1 MAISRAEKEARV
13 ADLRSAFGGA
23 ESVILVDFKGLDVP
37 EVTELRRNVRAA
49 QGGYRVVKNTLAR
62 RAVEGTPFADLAN
75 HFDGTTAAAYGGE
88 DAALLAKTL
97 VEFAKSAPALSIKA
111 AVVEGRTLDAEAVAD
126 LATLPGKPELQAML
140 LRVMQAP
147 MTQLARVLSAAP
159 RDLLSVLSQV
169 EQKKSK
175 ES

>member
-13 ADLRSAFGGA
+13 AGLRSAFEAA

-49 QGGYRVVKNTLAR
+49 QGGYRVVKNSLAR
-62 RAVEGTPFADLAN
+62 RAVDGTQFEVLAD
-75 HFDGTTAAAYGGE
+75 HFDGTTAAAYGSD

-97 VEFAKSAPALSIKA
+97 IEFAKSAPALSIKA
-111 AVVEGRTLDAEAVAD
+111 AVVEGRTLDAKAVTD
-126 LATLPGKPELQAML
+126 LAMLPGKPELQATL

-147 MTQLARVLSAAP
+147 MAQFVRVLSAAP
-159 RDLLSVLSQV
+159 RDLMSVLSQV

>member
-13 ADLRSAFGGA
+13 ADLRSAFGAA
-23 ESVILVDFKGLDVP
+23 ENVILVDFKGLDVP

-49 QGGYRVVKNTLAR
+49 QGGYRVVKNKLAQ
-62 RAVEGTPFADLAN
+62 RAVSGTPFEALTD
-75 HFDGTTAAAYGGE
+75 HFDGTTAAAYGSD

-97 VEFAKSAPALSIKA
+97 IEFAKSAPALSIKA
-111 AVVEGRTLDAEAVAD
+111 AVVEGRTLDAKAVAD

-159 RDLLSVLSQV
+159 RDLMSVLSQL

>member
-1 MAISRAEKEARV
+1 MAITRAEKEARV
-13 ADLRSAFGGA
+13 ADLQSALGAA

-49 QGGYRVVKNTLAR
+49 QGGYRVVKNTLAK
-62 RAVEGTPFADLAN
+62 RAVEGTPFADLASR
-75 HFDGTTAAAYGGE
+75 FDGTTAAAYGSE

-111 AVVEGRTLDAEAVAD
+111 AVVEGRTLDAKAVAD
-126 LATLPGKPELQAML
+126 LATLPGKPELQATL

-169 EQKKSK
+169 DQKKSK

>member
-13 ADLRSAFGGA
+13 ADLRSAFGAA

-37 EVTELRRNVRAA
+37 EVTALRRNIRDAR
-49 QGGYRVVKNTLAR
+49 GGYRVVKNSLAQ
-62 RAVEGTPFADLAN
+62 RAVDGTRFEVLAE
-75 HFDGTTAAAYGGE
+75 HFDGTTAAAYGSD

-111 AVVEGRTLDAEAVAD
+111 AVVEGRTLDAKAVAD
-126 LATLPGKPELQAML
+126 LATLPGKPELRAML

-147 MTQLARVLSAAP
+147 MAQLARVLSAVP
-159 RDLLSVLSQV
+159 RDLMSVLSQV

>member
-1 MAISRAEKEARV
+1 MAISRTEKEARV
-13 ADLRSAFGGA
+13 ADLRSAFGAA

-49 QGGYRVVKNTLAR
+49 QGGYRVVKNKLAQ
-62 RAVEGTPFADLAN
+62 RAVSGTPFEVLKD
-75 HFDGTTAAAYGGE
+75 HFDGTTAAAYGSD

-97 VEFAKSAPALSIKA
+97 IEFAKSAPALSIKA
-111 AVVEGRTLDAEAVAD
+111 AVVEGRTLDAKAVAD

-159 RDLLSVLSQV
+159 RDLMSVLSQL

>member
-1 MAISRAEKEARV
+1 M
-13 ADLRSAFGGA
+13 ADLRSAFTAA

-49 QGGYRVVKNTLAR
+49 QGGYRVVKNSLAR
-62 RAVEGTPFADLAN
+62 RAVDGTQFGVLAQ
-75 HFDGTTAAAYGGE
+75 HFDGTTAAAYGSD

-111 AVVEGRTLDAEAVAD
+111 AVVEGRTLDARAVAD

-140 LRVMQAP
+140 LRVLQAP

-159 RDLLSVLSQV
+159 RDLMSVLSQL

>member
-1 MAISRAEKEARV
+1 MAISRTEKEARV
-13 ADLRSAFGGA
+13 ADLRSAFGA
-23 ESVILVDFKGLDVP
+23 TESVILVDFKGLDVP

-49 QGGYRVVKNTLAR
+49 QGGYRVVKNRLAQ
-62 RAVEGTPFADLAN
+62 RAVNGTPFEVLKD
-75 HFDGTTAAAYGGE
+75 HFDGTTAAAYGSD

-97 VEFAKSAPALSIKA
+97 IEFAKSAPALSIKA
-111 AVVEGRTLDAEAVAD
+111 AVVEGRTLDAKAVAD

-159 RDLLSVLSQV
+159 RDLMSVLSQL

>member
-1 MAISRAEKEARV
+1 MAISRTEKGARV
-13 ADLRSAFGGA
+13 ADLRSAFGAA

-49 QGGYRVVKNTLAR
+49 QGGYRVVKNKLAQ
-62 RAVEGTPFADLAN
+62 RAVSGTPFEALKD
-75 HFDGTTAAAYGGE
+75 HFDGTTAAAYGSD

-97 VEFAKSAPALSIKA
+97 IEFAKSAPALSIKA
-111 AVVEGRTLDAEAVAD
+111 AVVEGRTLDAKAVAD

-159 RDLLSVLSQV
+159 RDLMSVLSQL

>member
-13 ADLRSAFGGA
+13 ADLRSAFGAA

-37 EVTELRRNVRAA
+37 EVTALRRNIRDAR
-49 QGGYRVVKNTLAR
+49 GGYRVVKNSLAR
-62 RAVEGTPFADLAN
+62 RAVDGTQFGVLAQ
-75 HFDGTTAAAYGGE
+75 HFDGTTAAAYGSD

-111 AVVEGRTLDAEAVAD
+111 AVVEGRTLDAKAVAD
-126 LATLPGKPELQAML
+126 LATLPGKPELRAML

-147 MTQLARVLSAAP
+147 MAQLARVLSAVP
-159 RDLLSVLSQV
+159 RDLMSVLSQV

>member
-13 ADLRSAFGGA
+13 ADLRSAFGDA

-49 QGGYRVVKNTLAR
+49 QGGYRVVKNSLAL
-62 RAVEGTPFADLAN
+62 RAVDGTKFEVLGE
-75 HFDGTTAAAYGGE
+75 HFDGTTAAAYGS
-88 DAALLAKTL
+88 DDPALLAKTL
-97 VEFAKSAPALSIKA
+97 IEFAKSAPALSIKA
-111 AVVEGRTLDAEAVAD
+111 AVVEGRTLDAKAVAD
-126 LATLPGKPELQAML
+126 LATLPGKPELQAMV
-140 LRVMQAP
+140 LRVLQAP
-147 MTQLARVLSAAP
+147 MTQFVRVLSAVP
-159 RDLLSVLSQV
+159 RDLMSVLSQV

>member
-1 MAISRAEKEARV
+1 M
-13 ADLRSAFGGA
+13 
-23 ESVILVDFKGLDVP
+23 
-37 EVTELRRNVRAA
+37 RRNVRAA
-49 QGGYRVVKNTLAR
+49 QGGYRVVKNKLAQ
-62 RAVEGTPFADLAN
+62 RAVSGTPFEVLKD
-75 HFDGTTAAAYGGE
+75 HFDGTTAAAYGSD

-97 VEFAKSAPALSIKA
+97 IEFAKSAPALSIKA
-111 AVVEGRTLDAEAVAD
+111 AVVEGRTLDAKAVAD

-159 RDLLSVLSQV
+159 RDLMSVLSQL

>member
-13 ADLRSAFGGA
+13 AELRSALGAA

-49 QGGYRVVKNTLAR
+49 QAGYRVVKNSLAR
-62 RAVEGTPFADLAN
+62 RAVDGTQFEVLAE
-75 HFDGTTAAAYGGE
+75 HFNGTTAAAYGS
-88 DAALLAKTL
+88 DDPALLAKTL
-97 VEFAKSAPALSIKA
+97 IEFSMTAPALSIRA
-111 AVVEGRTLDAEAVAD
+111 AVVEGRTLDAKAVGD
-126 LATLPGKPELQAML
+126 LATLPGKPEMQAML
-140 LRVMQAP
+140 LRVLQAP
-147 MTQLARVLSAAP
+147 LTQLVRVLAAVP
-159 RDLLSVLSQV
+159 RDLMSVLSQV